1 MEQSLISLER
11 LRTFV
16 RIAERG
22 NLAAVARETGV
33 GQSTI
38 TRHLRELEEAL
49 GVSLLTRTTRRTALT
64 DEGAR
69 YYAHCMQILSLV
81 EQASQEMRETRQAT
95 AGTVR
100 ISCTGALGVMHVS
113 QLIYAF
119 QDQNPGIRVEF
130 GLTDERID
138 LVRDGVDIAIRLG
151 PLSDCA
157 MKLRSL
163 GDSQRVLVASPE
175 WLRRNGPVLRPE
187 DLRDLEGV
195 RMSRVHGSD
204 RLVLRSKKS
213 RNYVVP
219 FHGRL
224 IVDHGLAARDAFIAG
239 RGFGPAHRWLVEDCL
254 SDGRLE
260 HILPDYSLPSV
271 QLSMLIAPERTTLT
285 RVRLCV
291 DFLAEGIRRIPGI
304 NRG

>member
-1 MEQSLISLER
+1 MEQSLVSLER
-11 LRTFV
+11 MRTFV

-33 GQSTI
+33 GQSTV

-69 YYAHCMQILSLV
+69 YYTQCVQILSLV
-81 EQASQEMRETRQAT
+81 EQASQEMRDTRQAT

-100 ISCTGALGVMHVS
+100 ISSTGALGVLHVS
-113 QLIYAF
+113 RLVYAF
-119 QDQNPGIRVEF
+119 QDENSGIRVEF

-163 GDSQRVLVASPE
+163 GESQRMLVASPE
-175 WLRRNGPVLRPE
+175 WLRRNGPVRRPE
-187 DLRDLEGV
+187 DLRQLEGV

-204 RLVLRSKKS
+204 RLVLRSTS
-213 RNYVVP
+213 GRNHVLP

-224 IVDHGLAARDAFIAG
+224 IVDHGLAARDAFLAG
-239 RGFGPAHRWLVEDCL
+239 RGYGPAHRWLVEDCL
-254 SDGRLE
+254 RDGRLE
-260 HILPDYSLPSV
+260 HVLPDYTLSSV
-271 QLSMLIAPERTTLT
+271 PLSMLIAPERTNLT
-285 RVRLCV
+285 RVRFCV
-291 DFLAEGIRRIPGI
+291 DFLADGLSRIAGISR
-304 NRG
+304 

>member
-11 LRTFV
+11 MRTFV

-22 NLAAVARETGV
+22 NLAAVARETGA
-33 GQSTI
+33 GQSTV

-64 DEGAR
+64 DEGTR
-69 YYAHCMQILSLV
+69 YYAQCVQILSLV
-81 EQASQEMRETRQAT
+81 EQASQEMRDTRQAT

-100 ISCTGALGVMHVS
+100 ISCTGALGVLHVS
-113 QLIYAF
+113 RLVYAF
-119 QDQNPGIRVEF
+119 QDENPGIRVEF

-163 GDSQRVLVASPE
+163 GESERMLVASPE
-175 WLRRNGPVLRPE
+175 WLRRNGPVRSPEGLRQ
-187 DLRDLEGV
+187 LEGV

-204 RLVLRSKKS
+204 QLVLRSAKG
-213 RNYVVP
+213 RNHVVP

-224 IVDHGLAARDAFIAG
+224 IVDHGLAARDAFLAG
-239 RGFGPAHRWLVEDCL
+239 RGYGPAHRWLVEDCL
-254 SDGRLE
+254 RDGRLE
-260 HILPDYSLPSV
+260 HILPDYTLSPV
-271 QLSMLIAPERTTLT
+271 PLSMLIAPERTNLT

-291 DFLAEGIRRIPGI
+291 DFLAEGLRQVPGI
-304 NRG
+304 SR

>member
-1 MEQSLISLER
+1 MEQSSVSLDR
-11 LRTFV
+11 MRTFV
-16 RIAERG
+16 RVAERG
-22 NLAAVARETGV
+22 NLAAVARETGA

-64 DEGAR
+64 DEGTR
-69 YYAHCMQILSLV
+69 YYAHCVQILSLV
-81 EQASQEMRETRQAT
+81 EQASQEMRDTRQAT

-100 ISCTGALGVMHVS
+100 ISCTGALGVLHVS

-163 GDSQRVLVASPE
+163 GESERLLVASPE
-175 WLRRNGPVLRPE
+175 WLRRNGPVRRVA
-187 DLRDLEGV
+187 DLRDREGV

-204 RLVLRSKKS
+204 RLVLRSV
-213 RNYVVP
+213 RGRTHLVP

-224 IVDHGLAARDAFIAG
+224 IVDHGLAAREAFLAG

-254 SDGRLE
+254 RDGRLVPV
-260 HILPDYSLPSV
+260 LPDYRLPSV
-271 QLSMLIAPERTTLT
+271 PLSMLIAPERTNLT
-285 RVRLCV
+285 RIGLCV
-291 DFLAEGIRRIPGI
+291 EFLAEGVGGIPGI
-304 NRG
+304 SR

>member
-11 LRTFV
+11 MRTFV

-22 NLAAVARETGV
+22 NLAAVARETGA

-38 TRHLRELEEAL
+38 TRHLRELEDAL
-49 GVSLLTRTTRRTALT
+49 AVSLLTRTTRRTALT
-64 DEGAR
+64 DEGTR
-69 YYAHCMQILSLV
+69 YYAHCVHILSLV

-100 ISCTGALGVMHVS
+100 ISCTGALGVLHVGP
-113 QLIYAF
+113 LIYAF
-119 QDQNPGIRVEF
+119 QDQNPGIRLDF
-130 GLTDERID
+130 GLTDERVD

-163 GDSQRVLVASPE
+163 GASQRVLVASPE
-175 WLRRNGPVLRPE
+175 WLCRNGPIRRPE

-195 RMSRVHGSD
+195 RMSRVHGSE
-204 RLVLRSKKS
+204 RLVLRSPKG
-213 RNYVVP
+213 RNHVVP

-224 IVDHGLAARDAFIAG
+224 IVDHGLAARDAFLAG
-239 RGFGPAHRWLVEDCL
+239 RGYGPAHRWLVEDCL
-254 SDGRLE
+254 RDGRLE
-260 HILPDYSLPSV
+260 HVLPDYMLPPVS
-271 QLSMLIAPERTTLT
+271 LSMLIAPERTNLT

-291 DFLAEGIRRIPGI
+291 DFLADRLSQVAGISR
-304 NRG
+304 

>member
-11 LRTFV
+11 MRTFV

-22 NLAAVARETGV
+22 NLAAVARETGA
-33 GQSTI
+33 GQSTV

-64 DEGAR
+64 DEGTR
-69 YYAHCMQILSLV
+69 YYAQCVQILSLV
-81 EQASQEMRETRQAT
+81 EQASQEMRDTRQAT

-100 ISCTGALGVMHVS
+100 ISCTGALGVLHVS
-113 QLIYAF
+113 RLIYAF
-119 QDQNPGIRVEF
+119 QDENPGIRVEF

-163 GDSQRVLVASPE
+163 GESERMLVASPE
-175 WLRRNGPVLRPE
+175 WLRRNGPVRRPE
-187 DLRDLEGV
+187 DLRQLEGV

-204 RLVLRSKKS
+204 RLVLQSAKG
-213 RNYVVP
+213 RNHTVS

-224 IVDHGLAARDAFIAG
+224 TVDHGLAARDAFLAG
-239 RGFGPAHRWLVEDCL
+239 RGYGPAHRWLVEDCL
-254 SDGRLE
+254 WDGRLE
-260 HILPDYSLPSV
+260 HILPDYTLSPV
-271 QLSMLIAPERTTLT
+271 PLSMLIAPERTNLT

-291 DFLAEGIRRIPGI
+291 DFLAEGLRQVPGI
-304 NRG
+304 SR

>member
-1 MEQSLISLER
+1 MEQSLVSLER
-11 LRTFV
+11 MRTFV

-22 NLAAVARETGV
+22 NLAAVARESGA

-69 YYAHCMQILSLV
+69 YYAHCVQILSLV
-81 EQASQEMRETRQAT
+81 EQAGQEMRDTRQAT

-100 ISCTGALGVMHVS
+100 ISCTGALGVLYIS
-113 QLIYAF
+113 RLIYEF
-119 QDQNPGIRVEF
+119 QDQNPGIRIEF

-163 GDSQRVLVASPE
+163 GESQRVLVASPE
-175 WLRRNGPVLRPE
+175 WLARHGPVRRLE

-195 RMSRVHGSD
+195 RMSRVHGSE
-204 RLVLRSKKS
+204 RLLLQDAEGRDHI
-213 RNYVVP
+213 VP

-224 IVDHGLAARDAFIAG
+224 TVDHGLAARDAFLAG

-254 SDGRLE
+254 RDGRLE
-260 HILPDYSLPSV
+260 QVLPDYTLPAAP
-271 QLSMLIAPERTTLT
+271 LSMLIAPERTNLT
-285 RVRLCV
+285 RVRLCAE
-291 DFLAEGIRRIPGI
+291 FLAARAREIPGI
-304 NRG
+304 SR